1 MKRYLAMG
9 VKHGLM
15 AGALFG
21 AMLAGPLHAQTAG
34 AADPAAK
41 PKTAQQTKMAECNVQ
56 AKGKKGDDYKGF
68 MSECLKAKPMTSQ
81 ERMASCSK
89 QGAGRKGDDYKNF
102 VSACM
107 KAG

>member
-1 MKRYLAMG
+1 
-9 VKHGLM
+9 M

-21 AMLAGPLHAQTAG
+21 AMLAGPVQAQTPG

-41 PKTAQQTKMAECNVQ
+41 PKTAQQTKMAECNVE
-56 AKGKKGDDYKGF
+56 AKGKKGDDYKSY
-68 MSECLKAKPMTSQ
+68 MSQCLKAKPMTSQ

-89 QGAGRKGDDYKNF
+89 QGAGRKGDDYKSF
-102 VSACM
+102 VSTCM